1 MIGEIIN
8 RLAPQYN
15 LDPRIVACIVLQ
27 ESNTDTFANRFEQH
41 IFNRLA
47 PLQRGQLSG
56 WRPGPGAVPSL
67 ITEKINRACSWGLMQ
82 VLGET
87 ARWLCRVANPY
98 LTCLADPEM
107 GIDCGCRVLEFYM
120 RREKGDLN
128 KALACYNAGVATS
141 EAGKA
146 YAAKIMNRFQNREY
160 LKILNDHA
168 TI

>member
-15 LDPRIVACIVLQ
+15 LDPRIIACIVLQ
-27 ESNTDTFANRFEQH
+27 ESGGDTFANRFEEH
-41 IFNRLA
+41 IFNRLR
-47 PLQRGQLSG
+47 PLERGQLSG
-56 WRPGPGAVPSL
+56 WRPTPSSPPTL

-107 GIDCGCRVLEFYM
+107 GIDSGCRVLEFYM
-120 RREKGDLN
+120 RREKGDLQR
-128 KALACYNAGVATS
+128 ALACYNAGIANS
-141 EAGKA
+141 DAGRA
-146 YAAKIMNRFQNREY
+146 YAAKIMTRFNNREY
-160 LKILNDHA
+160 LKILSDHA
-168 TI
+168 PI